1 VCVCVLSA
9 AVGNRQYGKKDT
21 CFLSTGGDYIHTADR
36 GLPPPPPPARSS
48 AADYFTTAATVPRV
62 SGRYFSNRTAMMII
76 IFNEFGKYNNIMM
89 CTAPRAMSRTRT
101 AMQRSMA

>member
-36 GLPPPPPPARSS
+36 GLPPPPARSS

-62 SGRYFSNRTAMMII
+62 SGRYSSNRTAMMMMIIII
-76 IFNEFGKYNNIMM
+76 IFNEFGKYNNIIM
-89 CTAPRAMSRTRT
+89 CTAPR
-101 AMQRSMA
+101 Q